1 MAKVKITGHALG
13 TGVVTVTA
21 PNTSTDRTI
30 TLPDATATIATT
42 TDVAARLPSI
52 TDNGNATAITI
63 DASENVGFG
72 TASPSGKVHI
82 KDGGYR
88 QGIVLERAGSTSD
101 RGFIYI
107 GDGTNSTTAD
117 EVYLDGN
124 NTAFHFR
131 TGGSGTTA
139 ALDITSDGR
148 GLSQFTAKAWAN
160 FNGEGT
166 VALRDSHNVSSLTD
180 NGTGDYSINFSNN
193 MANTSYVSVV
203 SARWV
208 QKVAGVYFDYQAV
221 GSTRIATSNSGQDS
235 HADSDTVMLVVFGD

>member
-1 MAKVKITGHALG
+1 MAKVKIQGHASG
-13 TGVVTVTA
+13 TGVITVTA

-30 TLPDATATIATT
+30 TLPDGDVTLGAAT
-42 TDVAARLPSI
+42 PSI
-52 TDNGNATAITI
+52 VDGGNATAITI
-63 DASENVGFG
+63 DSSENVGFG

-160 FNGEGT
+160 FNQST
-166 VALRDSHNVSSLTD
+166 VNDSHNVSSITD
-180 NGTGDYSINFSNN
+180 NGTGDYTINFTNA
-193 MANTSYVSVV
+193 MANANYSITGM
-203 SARWV
+203 ARHNLGTITFFNGGLSTT
-208 QKVAGVYFDYQAV
+208 VARVITYD
-221 GSTRIATSNSGQDS
+221 ATTQ
-235 HADSDTVMLVVFGD
+235 SDRNACVTIFGD